1 MFSKRKEKINQQFK
15 WLTLEVQENEV
26 EGTGIGVKFLWWFW
40 FLYHINI
47 IYYQN
52 KTELSMVK

>member
-1 MFSKRKEKINQQFK
+1 MFSKRKEKINKQFK

-40 FLYHINI
+40 FLHHINI
-47 IYYQN
+47 IYYRN
-52 KTELSMVK
+52 KTELSIVK